1 MNPIYFDPKEKS
13 LYFPSNRN
21 GSSLIDNIC
30 HSYNLLQEL
39 STYDALALANEDPN
53 IKIYIP
59 FRDPIVRFK
68 SGLTV
73 NFYRMASDSI
83 LKDRTPIRHL
93 LTTSYG
99 KQYISHIT
107 YLRDLYSKLIE
118 PVYYPYFGICPY
130 HLYDVHLD
138 HSLYRP
144 LILLLHDYNVQLIPM
159 NKLSEHLAA
168 RFIEA
173 TPIIGAKRANTF
185 SANNEISE
193 LLWKMYKEIFVDTTI
208 EIPQNQKQITWK
220 LWMDQE
226 VHIFKSFCTYMNT
239 PNMTYCANKLL
250 KNIYKNEFYFADRNS
265 MVYKGTSFLLSDIQ
279 QHKKLHPWLVN
290 FYNANEQHKTVCNAI
305 SQQAYVNTSNI

>member
-1 MNPIYFDPKEKS
+1 MYFDPKEKS

-21 GSSLIDNIC
+21 GSTLIDKIC

-39 STYDALALANEDPN
+39 SLYDALALANEDPN

-73 NFYRMASDSI
+73 NFYRMASESI
-83 LKDRTPIRHL
+83 LKDRSPIRHL
-93 LTTSYG
+93 LYTTSYG

-118 PVYYPYFGICPY
+118 PVYDPYFQICPY

-173 TPIIGAKRANTF
+173 TPIIGANRANTF
-185 SANNEISE
+185 DTNNEDSE
-193 LLWKMYKEIFVDTTI
+193 LLWKMYKEIFVDTI

-226 VHIFKSFCTYMNT
+226 VHIFKTFCTYIDT

-250 KNIYKNEFYFADRNS
+250 KNIYKNGFYFADRNS
-265 MVYKGTSFLLSDIQ
+265 MVYKGTSFLLSGIQ

-290 FYNANEQHKTVCNAI
+290 YYNANQQHKTVCNAI
-305 SQQAYVNTSNI
+305 SQQAYVNPSKI

>member
-1 MNPIYFDPKEKS
+1 MYFDPKEKS

-21 GSSLIDNIC
+21 GSSLIDEIC

-39 STYDALALANEDPN
+39 SLYDALALANDDPN

-73 NFYRMASDSI
+73 NFFRMAPENI
-83 LKDRTPIRHL
+83 LQSGSSVREWFP
-93 LTTSYG
+93 TSYG

-107 YLRDLYSKLIE
+107 YLRDLYSKSIG
-118 PVYYPYFGICPY
+118 PVYDPYFEICPY

-159 NKLSEHLAA
+159 NKLSEHLAE
-168 RFIEA
+168 RFVEA
-173 TPIIGAKRANTF
+173 TPIIGANRANTF
-185 SANNEISE
+185 SANNEDSE
-193 LLWKMYKEIFVDTTI
+193 LLWKMYKEIFVDTI

-220 LWMDQE
+220 FWMDQE
-226 VHIFKSFCTYMNT
+226 VHIFKTFCTYMNT
-239 PNMTYCANKLL
+239 PNITYCANKLL
-250 KNIYKNEFYFADRNS
+250 KNIYKKGFYFSDRNS
-265 MVYKGTSFLLSDIQ
+265 MVYKGTSLLLSDIQ

>member
-1 MNPIYFDPKEKS
+1 MTTMYFDPKEKS

-39 STYDALALANEDPN
+39 STYDALALANDDPN

-68 SGLTV
+68 SGLNV
-73 NFYRMASDSI
+73 NFFRMAPKNI
-83 LKDRTPIRHL
+83 LKSRASVREWLP
-93 LTTSYG
+93 TSYG
-99 KQYISHIT
+99 RQYASHIT

-118 PVYYPYFGICPY
+118 PVYDPYSEICPY

-173 TPIIGAKRANTF
+173 TPIIGANRANTF
-185 SANNEISE
+185 SANNEVSE
-193 LLWKMYKEIFVDTTI
+193 LLWKMYKEIFVDTI

-226 VHIFKSFCTYMNT
+226 VHIFKSFCTYMDT

-250 KNIYKNEFYFADRNS
+250 KNIYKNGFYFSDRNS
-265 MVYKGTSFLLSDIQ
+265 MVYKGTSFLLNEIQ
-279 QHKKLHPWLVN
+279 QHKRLHPWLVN
-290 FYNANEQHKTVCNAI
+290 CYNANQQHKTVCNAI
-305 SQQAYVNTSNI
+305 GQQAYVNTSNI

>member
-1 MNPIYFDPKEKS
+1 MYFDPKEKS

-39 STYDALALANEDPN
+39 SLYDALAIANEDPN

-73 NFYRMASDSI
+73 NFFRMAPENILESGSSI
-83 LKDRTPIRHL
+83 REL
-93 LTTSYG
+93 LPTSYSS
-99 KQYISHIT
+99 QYASHIT
-107 YLRDLYSKLIE
+107 YLRDLYSKNIE
-118 PVYYPYFGICPY
+118 PVYDPYFEICPY

-144 LILLLHDYNVQLIPM
+144 LILLLHDYNVQLVPM
-159 NKLSEHLAA
+159 NKLSEHLAE
-168 RFIEA
+168 RFVEA
-173 TPIIGAKRANTF
+173 TPILGVNRANTF
-185 SANNEISE
+185 SANNEISK
-193 LLWKMYKEIFVDTTI
+193 LLWEIYKEIFVDTI
-208 EIPQNQKQITWK
+208 EILQNQKQITWK

-226 VHIFKSFCTYMNT
+226 VHIFKTFCTYIDT

-250 KNIYKNEFYFADRNS
+250 KNIYKNGFYFSDRNS
-265 MVYKGTSFLLSDIQ
+265 MVYKGTSSLLNEIQ

-290 FYNANEQHKTVCNAI
+290 YYNANEQHKTVCNAI
-305 SQQAYVNTSNI
+305 GQQAYVNPSKI

>member
-1 MNPIYFDPKEKS
+1 MYFDSKEKA

-21 GSSLIDNIC
+21 GSSLIDKIC

-39 STYDALALANEDPN
+39 SLYDALALVNEDPN

-73 NFYRMASDSI
+73 NFYRMASESI
-83 LKDRTPIRHL
+83 LEDRTPIQNL
-93 LTTSYG
+93 LYTSYG
-99 KQYISHIT
+99 EQYASHIT
-107 YLRDLYSKLIE
+107 YLRDLYSKEIE
-118 PVYYPYFGICPY
+118 PVYEPYFAICPY

-138 HSLYRP
+138 HSLYSP

-173 TPIIGAKRANTF
+173 TSILDVERANTF
-185 SANNEISE
+185 SANNQISKSLWEI
-193 LLWKMYKEIFVDTTI
+193 YKKIFVDTI
-208 EIPQNQKQITWK
+208 EIPQDQKQITWK

-226 VHIFKSFCTYMNT
+226 VHIFKTLCTYIDT

-250 KNIYKNEFYFADRNS
+250 KNIYKKGFYFSDRNS
-265 MVYKGTSFLLSDIQ
+265 MVYKGTSFLLNEIQ
-279 QHKKLHPWLVN
+279 LHKKLHPWLVN
-290 FYNANEQHKTVCNAI
+290 CYNANQQHKTVCNAI
-305 SQQAYVNTSNI
+305 GQQAYVNLSKI

>member
-1 MNPIYFDPKEKS
+1 MTPMYFDPKEKS

-39 STYDALALANEDPN
+39 SLYDALAIANEDPN

-73 NFYRMASDSI
+73 NFFRMAPENILESGSSI
-83 LKDRTPIRHL
+83 REL
-93 LTTSYG
+93 LPTSYSS
-99 KQYISHIT
+99 QYASHIT
-107 YLRDLYSKLIE
+107 YLRDLYSKNIE
-118 PVYYPYFGICPY
+118 PVYDPYFEICPY

-144 LILLLHDYNVQLIPM
+144 LILLLHDYNVQLVPM
-159 NKLSEHLAA
+159 NKLSEHLAE
-168 RFIEA
+168 RFVEA
-173 TPIIGAKRANTF
+173 TPILGVNRANTF
-185 SANNEISE
+185 SANNEISK
-193 LLWKMYKEIFVDTTI
+193 LLWEIYKEIFVDTI
-208 EIPQNQKQITWK
+208 EILQNQKQITWK

-226 VHIFKSFCTYMNT
+226 VHIFKTFCTYIDT

-250 KNIYKNEFYFADRNS
+250 KNIYKNGFYFSDRNS
-265 MVYKGTSFLLSDIQ
+265 MVYKGTSSLLNEIQ

-290 FYNANEQHKTVCNAI
+290 YYNANEQHKTVCNAI
-305 SQQAYVNTSNI
+305 GQQAYVNPSKI